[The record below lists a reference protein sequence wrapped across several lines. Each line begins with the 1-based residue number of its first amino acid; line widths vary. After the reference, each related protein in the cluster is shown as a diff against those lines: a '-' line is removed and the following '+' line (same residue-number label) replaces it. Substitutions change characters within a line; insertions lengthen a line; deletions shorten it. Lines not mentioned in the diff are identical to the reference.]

1 MPRCF
6 LDLTR
11 HKRIM
16 WINMLPTKETWR
28 TPGASEGS
36 KTWSSSQRPAGV
48 KPSSPDNLSQI
59 TELSPFGAQGPTCLF
74 SFKSI

>member
-1 MPRCF
+1 MPRRF

-11 HKRIM
+11 HKRIV

-28 TPGASEGS
+28 TPGVSEGS

-48 KPSSPDNLSQI
+48 NPSSLDNL
-59 TELSPFGAQGPTCLF
+59 
-74 SFKSI
+74 